1 MAVKKITPEIAALI
15 RDEFVQSVSAHAM
28 ADDDAAR
35 ALKVNGVLQG
45 FMKSKLL
52 LMQYLEERSK

>member
-15 RDEFVQSVSAHAM
+15 RDEFVQSVSAYAM